1 MKMYKQNGDFQYEFG
16 NKSISAIK
24 TNIHRRLLFRLIIAC
39 SIVSVALAS
48 GVYYFEY
55 NRFSQ
60 SIINRAKTMILRFN
74 DEVRPFLE
82 QSKLAEWSVIKAK
95 LKILSIAGKVD
106 YGLGTLIFIGI
117 YKSNGEP
124 ILIERDKGCNY
135 QNQIDALIITYKNR
149 SLGFLDHDYKFHHI
163 NNLPHIVL
171 TFPLTNKT
179 NDSVAFIKSVY
190 ALSPEAKSEV
200 QQRITRIALEA
211 IGVVLLTTL
220 ILYPLIYTLI
230 TQLSKYAGNLLKSN
244 IELLQVLG
252 SAIAKRDSE
261 TDIHN
266 YRVTIY
272 STTLAEEFGIG
283 QDMIRGLI
291 KGAFLHDIGKIG
303 ISDNIL
309 LKPGKLT
316 DMEYELMRGHVGHG
330 IDIVN
335 SSDWLKDSKEVVAY
349 HHERFDGKGYP
360 HGLKG
365 ESIPINARI
374 FTIVDV
380 FDALTSKRPYK
391 SKISFREAMGIM
403 EEGRGIYFDPS
414 LLDTFK
420 CISKPLFDNY
430 SNCSELVLR
439 ERLEMILHYY
449 FSR

>member
-1 MKMYKQNGDFQYEFG
+1 
-16 NKSISAIK
+16 
-24 TNIHRRLLFRLIIAC
+24 
-39 SIVSVALAS
+39 
-48 GVYYFEY
+48 
-55 NRFSQ
+55 
-60 SIINRAKTMILRFN
+60 MITRFN

-82 QSKLAEWSVIKAK
+82 QTKLAEWSVIKSK
-95 LKILSIAGKVD
+95 LKILSIAGKMD
-106 YGLGTLIFIGI
+106 YGLGTLIFVGI

-135 QNQIDALIITYKNR
+135 QNQVDELIITNKNQ
-149 SLGFLDHDYKFHHI
+149 SLGFFNQDYKFHHI
-163 NNLPHIVL
+163 NNLPHILL

-179 NDSVAFIKSVY
+179 NDRVALIKGVY
-190 ALSPEAKSEV
+190 ALSTGAKTEV

-211 IGVVLLTTL
+211 IGVVLLTVL
-220 ILYPLIYTLI
+220 ILYPIIFTLI

-272 STTLAEEFGIG
+272 STSLAEEFGIEE
-283 QDMIRGLI
+283 DMIRGLI

-316 DMEYELMRGHVGHG
+316 DMEYEVMKGHVGHG

-335 SSDWLKDSKEVVAY
+335 GSDWLKDSKEVVAY
-349 HHERFDGKGYP
+349 HHEKFDGKGYP

-374 FTIVDV
+374 FIIADV

-391 SKISFREAMGIM
+391 SQMSFRESMKIL
-403 EEGRGIYFDPS
+403 EEGRGTYFDPRI
-414 LLDTFK
+414 LDTFK
-420 CISKPLFDNY
+420 RISKPLFDNF
-430 SNCSELVLR
+430 SNCSALVLR
-439 ERLEMILHYY
+439 EKLELILRHY
-449 FSR
+449 FSK